1 MRLQC
6 TQKVREKNHKV
17 ALLVKIPYHIPM
29 SNPNP
34 ENPWQTR
41 GSREIYVN
49 PWIRVREDH
58 VVRADGQDGIYGVVE
73 FQSYALGIV
82 PVAENGDTF
91 LVGQWRYPLGL
102 YSWEIP
108 EGGGSLS
115 VPLLDSARRELA
127 EETGLIAA
135 LWTDL
140 GPFHLSN
147 SVTNETGQVF
157 LAQELTYGD
166 AQPEGDEVLRV
177 RRLPLFEAYAMAMD
191 GRITD
196 GVSIIGLARAVR
208 WLEEH

>member
-1 MRLQC
+1 MA
-6 TQKVREKNHKV
+6 N
-17 ALLVKIPYHIPM
+17 
-29 SNPNP
+29 SNP

-58 VVRADGQDGIYGVVE
+58 VIRADGQDGIYGVVE

-82 PVAENGDTF
+82 PVADNGDTF

-115 VPLLDSARRELA
+115 VPLLDSAQRELA
-127 EETGLIAA
+127 EETGFTAA

-147 SVTNETGQVF
+147 SVTNETGEVF
-157 LAQELTYGD
+157 LAQGLTFGD
-166 AQPEGDEVLRV
+166 AQPEGDEVLQV
-177 RRLPLFEAYAMAMD
+177 RRLPLMEAYAMAMD

-208 WLEEH
+208 WLEER